1 VPVPERWA
9 RVARLLAGMT
19 AAFTVVVFVL
29 RDFGVL
35 RHVAWALPFVF
46 VAILA
51 LWWVV
56 DCGVAGD
63 QRRLGQ
69 RLVESEERYRVTS
82 DHAATGLAHVG
93 PDGRFLRVSR
103 RLCDML
109 GYESEELLT
118 RTLQD
123 LTHADEVTRDVAQRE
138 RLHRGEIDSYTA
150 EKRYVRKDGS
160 TVWVE
165 LTEAAVRGPGGEV
178 RSFMDVFTDVSE
190 RRAVQSRLSQSEADY
205 RNLVEQATIGIF
217 RLSASGKILSANP
230 ALVAMLGY
238 DSVDDLR
245 ALNPA
250 TEVYADRDERARL
263 LGQFERGDVASGEVA
278 WRRKDGT
285 SIVVRLRLR
294 MMRGGA
300 GEADRIDGLAEDV
313 TQQRSLENQF
323 RQAQRLEAVGRLAG
337 GIAHDFNN
345 VLTAITGFSDLLLEE
360 LPAGDRKRSDVEEI
374 RTAAARAAALTRQ
387 LLAFSRKQVLQPR
400 VLDVNALVETLHRI
414 LQRLIGEDVKLEI
427 VLGPR
432 LGAVR
437 ADPGQLEQVI
447 MNLAVNARDAMPDG
461 GRLTIE
467 TANVELDE
475 DRAFQHPGAAPGRY
489 VLVAVTD
496 TGIGMDAETRSQAF
510 EPFFTTKEQGKGT
523 GLGLSTVY
531 GIVKQSG
538 GHIWMYS
545 EPGQGATFKIYLP
558 RVDEAIAPLDLAP
571 ALVPA
576 VGGRET
582 ILLAEDD
589 PPVREVASEFLAQK
603 GYRVLRAP
611 DGQTALEMARAHA
624 GEIHMLVTDIVM
636 PGMTGRELVTALVA
650 ERPNVRVLYMSG
662 YTDDAVVRHGVLDE
676 GLPYLQKP
684 FSPDALARKVRDVL
698 DVVRGDLPADAREH

>member
-1 VPVPERWA
+1 MSSGGWWQVRAPERWA
-9 RVARLLAGMT
+9 RVARLLAGIT
-19 AAFTVVVFVL
+19 AAFALALFVL
-29 RDFGVL
+29 RMLGVL
-35 RHVAWALPFVF
+35 HHVVWALPFLF
-46 VAILA
+46 VSIVVL
-51 LWWVV
+51 WVV
-56 DCGVAGD
+56 VDSGVATD
-63 QRRLGQ
+63 RWRLGQ
-69 RLVESEERYRVTS
+69 RLLESEERYRVTS
-82 DHAATGLAHVG
+82 DHAAIGLAHVG

-109 GYESEELLT
+109 GYEPEELLT
-118 RTLQD
+118 KTFQD
-123 LTHADEVTRDVAQRE
+123 LTHPAEVTQDVAQLE
-138 RLHRGEIDSYTA
+138 RLHRGEIDSYTT
-150 EKRYVRKDGS
+150 EKRYIRKDGS

-165 LTEAAVRGPGGEV
+165 LTAAAVRGPGGEV
-178 RSFMDVFTDVSE
+178 LSFMDVFTDVSE
-190 RRAVQSRLSQSEADY
+190 RREVQSRLSQSEDDY

-217 RLSASGKILSANP
+217 RFSASGRILSANP
-230 ALVAMLGY
+230 ALVSMLGY
-238 DSVDDLR
+238 DSVEELR
-245 ALNPA
+245 ALNLA
-250 TEVYADRDERARL
+250 TQVYADLDERARL
-263 LGQFERGDVASGEVA
+263 LGQFGRGDVASGEVT
-278 WRRKDGT
+278 WRRKDDT
-285 SIVVRLRLR
+285 PIIVRLRLR
-294 MMRGGA
+294 VVRGGA
-300 GEADRIDGLAEDV
+300 GEADRIEGLAEDV

-360 LPAGDRKRSDVEEI
+360 LPAGDPKRADVEEI
-374 RTAAARAAALTRQ
+374 RTAAARAAALTRH

-400 VLDVNALVETLHRI
+400 VLDLNVLVETLHRI

-427 VLGPR
+427 VLGPEP
-432 LGAVR
+432 GAIR

-475 DRAFQHPGAAPGRY
+475 AQALQHPGATPGRY
-489 VLVAVTD
+489 MLLAVTD
-496 TGIGMDAETRSQAF
+496 TGIGMDAETKSHAF

-538 GHIWMYS
+538 GHIWAYS
-545 EPGQGATFKIYLP
+545 EPGHGATFKIYLP
-558 RVDEAIAPLDLAP
+558 RVEAAIAPLDLAP

-576 VGGRET
+576 AGGRET

-624 GEIHMLVTDIVM
+624 GEIHILVTDIVM
-636 PGMTGRELVTALVA
+636 PGMTGRELATALVA
-650 ERPNVRVLYMSG
+650 ERPSVRLLYMSG

-684 FSPDALARKVRDVL
+684 FSPEALARKVREVL
-698 DVVRGDLPADAREH
+698 DVT